1 VRWIDHCWGANDR
14 RANPV
19 IQDLALRWF
28 VTILFVLAA
37 AECLYALAAGNRRP
51 AAVIGQ
57 LLHVV
62 MAVAMAV
69 MAWPWGAA
77 LPTVAPMVFF
87 LLATGWFVGVT
98 VSPLGAGH
106 RIAGSYH
113 ALMMLAM
120 AWMYAVMNGRLLPGQ
135 ASHAADVASAG
146 APTGASGH
154 AGHAG
159 MNMPGMDMSGTDSAV
174 SDHGVGYPAYIA
186 TLNWVCTI
194 GFAVATVY
202 WLYRYLAVRMS
213 GASTDAGQPLGILCQ
228 SMMAAGMAIM
238 FGVML

>member
-1 VRWIDHCWGANDR
+1 
-14 RANPV
+14 V

-37 AECLYALAAGNRRP
+37 AECLSTLAGGGRRWTN
-51 AAVIGQ
+51 VTSQ

-77 LPTVAPMVFF
+77 LPTIAPMVFF

-98 VSPLGAGH
+98 ASPIGAGH

-135 ASHAADVASAG
+135 ADYIADSSPAG
-146 APTGASGH
+146 SQSGASGH

-159 MNMPGMDMSGTDSAV
+159 MNMPGMDMSGTDAAAGS
-174 SDHGVGYPAYIA
+174 GPGYPAYIA

-194 GFAVATVY
+194 GFAVATAY
-202 WLYRYLAVRMS
+202 WLYRYLSLRMNRTATAEQS
-213 GASTDAGQPLGILCQ
+213 LSAMCQ

>member
-1 VRWIDHCWGANDR
+1 M
-14 RANPV
+14 

-28 VTILFVLAA
+28 VTALFVLAA
-37 AECLYALAAGNRRP
+37 VECLSALAVGNRPP
-51 AAVIGQ
+51 ARVVSQ

-77 LPTVAPMVFF
+77 LPTLAPMVFF
-87 LLATGWFVGVT
+87 LLATVWFVAVT
-98 VSPLGAGH
+98 MSPAAAGH
-106 RIAGSYH
+106 RLAGSYH

-135 ASHAADVASAG
+135 ASDTGEVAGSAAGS
-146 APTGASGH
+146 SGH

-159 MNMPGMDMSGTDSAV
+159 MNMPGMEMPGMDLPAAEAAG
-174 SDHGVGYPAYIA
+174 GYPVYVS
-186 TLNWVCTI
+186 TLNWVCTLL
-194 GFAVATVY
+194 FALAAVF
-202 WLYRYLAVRMS
+202 WMYRYLAVRMDRS
-213 GASTDAGQPLGILCQ
+213 PADAGRPLGILCQ

>member
-1 VRWIDHCWGANDR
+1 MIG
-14 RANPV
+14 
-19 IQDLALRWF
+19 DLALRWF
-28 VTILFVLAA
+28 VTILFVLSA
-37 AECLYALAAGNRRP
+37 AECGYALAAGDRRP
-51 AAVIGQ
+51 AAVVSQ

-69 MAWPWGAA
+69 MAWPSGAA

-87 LLATGWFVGVT
+87 LLATGWFIGVT

-106 RIAGSYH
+106 RVAGAYH

-135 ASHAADVASAG
+135 ASYVGDATPAQ
-146 APTGASGH
+146 TGHSGH
-154 AGHAG
+154 AG
-159 MNMPGMDMSGTDSAV
+159 MTMPGMDMSGSDTAV
-174 SDHGVGYPAYIA
+174 TASGGGYPPYIDA
-186 TLNWVCTI
+186 LNWLCTI

-202 WLYRYLAVRMS
+202 WLYRYLTVRMS
-213 GASTDAGQPLGILCQ
+213 RTPGAGVPLGALCQ

>member
-1 VRWIDHCWGANDR
+1 
-14 RANPV
+14 V

-37 AECLYALAAGNRRP
+37 AECLFSLAAGNRRWTN
-51 AAVIGQ
+51 VVSQ

-87 LLATGWFVGVT
+87 LLATGWFVGAT
-98 VSPLGAGH
+98 ASPICVGH

-120 AWMYAVMNGRLLPGQ
+120 AWMYAVMNGHLLPGQ
-135 ASHAADVASAG
+135 ASYAAPSQA
-146 APTGASGH
+146 GASGH

-159 MNMPGMDMSGTDSAV
+159 MNMPGMDMSGMDMPAASG
-174 SDHGVGYPAYIA
+174 SGGGYPAYIA

-194 GFAVATVY
+194 GFAIAAVY
-202 WLYRYLAVRMS
+202 WLYRYLSLRMNH
-213 GASTDAGQPLGILCQ
+213 AGSAEQSLGTLCQ

>member
-1 VRWIDHCWGANDR
+1 
-14 RANPV
+14 V
-19 IQDLALRWF
+19 IGDLALRWF

-37 AECLYALAAGNRRP
+37 AECLYALVAGSRRP
-51 AAVIGQ
+51 AAVVGQ
-57 LLHVV
+57 LLHIV

-87 LLATGWFVGVT
+87 LLATVWFIGVT
-98 VSPLGAGH
+98 ASSLGAGH

-135 ASHAADVASAG
+135 ASYVADSA
-146 APTGASGH
+146 PSSSGP

-159 MNMPGMDMSGTDSAV
+159 MNMPGMDMSGASAATADS
-174 SDHGVGYPAYIA
+174 SGGGYPAYIA

-194 GFAVATVY
+194 GFAVAAVY
-202 WLYRYLAVRMS
+202 WLYRYLAVRMDRTP
-213 GASTDAGQPLGILCQ
+213 GTGVPLGCLCQ

>member
-1 VRWIDHCWGANDR
+1 
-14 RANPV
+14 V

-28 VTILFVLAA
+28 VTILFVLSA
-37 AECLYALAAGNRRP
+37 AECLSTLAVDNRRP
-51 AAVIGQ
+51 ASVVSQ
-57 LLHVV
+57 LLHIV

-87 LLATGWFVGVT
+87 LLATGWFVAVT
-98 VSPLGAGH
+98 VSPIGTGH
-106 RIAGSYH
+106 RIAGTYH

-135 ASHAADVASAG
+135 ASYSDDGGAVAPPAE
-146 APTGASGH
+146 AS
-154 AGHAG
+154 GHAG
-159 MNMPGMDMSGTDSAV
+159 MNMPGMDMSGPGPVADGS
-174 SDHGVGYPAYIA
+174 GGGGYPAYIA
-186 TLNWVCTI
+186 TLNWVCTFL
-194 GFAVATVY
+194 FAVAAVF
-202 WLYRYLAVRMS
+202 WLYSYLGVRMS
-213 GASTDAGQPLGILCQ
+213 RSQSGDHALGILCQ

>member
-1 VRWIDHCWGANDR
+1 M
-14 RANPV
+14 

-28 VTILFVLAA
+28 VTLLFVLAA

-98 VSPLGAGH
+98 ASPLGAGH

-135 ASHAADVASAG
+135 ASYSSGHAA
-146 APTGASGH
+146 APSTGASGH

-159 MNMPGMDMSGTDSAV
+159 MNMPGMDMSGTDAAV
-174 SDHGVGYPAYIA
+174 THGGTDYPAYIA

-194 GFAVATVY
+194 GFAVATGY

-213 GASTDAGQPLGILCQ
+213 GGPADAGQPLGILCQ

>member
-1 VRWIDHCWGANDR
+1 MVRWIDQCSGATEGRNR
-14 RANPV
+14 PV
-19 IQDLALRWF
+19 IADLALRWF

-37 AECLYALAAGNRRP
+37 VECLYALVAGNRRP
-51 AAVIGQ
+51 AAIVGQ
-57 LLHVV
+57 LLHIV

-98 VSPLGAGH
+98 ASPLGAGH

-135 ASHAADVASAG
+135 TSYAGDAVATPA
-146 APTGASGH
+146 TGHG
-154 AGHAG
+154 GHAG
-159 MNMPGMDMSGTDSAV
+159 MNMPGMDMSGPDATV
-174 SDHGVGYPAYIA
+174 TDHGGGYPAYID
-186 TLNWVCTI
+186 TVNWVCTV
-194 GFAVATVY
+194 GFAVATAY

-213 GASTDAGQPLGILCQ
+213 GAPADAGQPLGILCQ

>member
-1 VRWIDHCWGANDR
+1 
-14 RANPV
+14 V
-19 IQDLALRWF
+19 IGDLALRWF

-51 AAVIGQ
+51 ATVVSQ

-87 LLATGWFVGVT
+87 LLATGWFVAVT
-98 VSPLGAGH
+98 ASSLGAGH
-106 RIAGSYH
+106 RIAGGYH

-135 ASHAADVASAG
+135 ESYAADTGSAQ
-146 APTGASGH
+146 PGASGH

-159 MNMPGMDMSGTDSAV
+159 MNMPGMDMSGTDAPLTDGS
-174 SDHGVGYPAYIA
+174 GGGYPAYIA
-186 TLNWVCTI
+186 TLNWVCTV
-194 GFAVATVY
+194 GFAVAAVY
-202 WLYRYLAVRMS
+202 WLYRYLAVRMDRTA
-213 GASTDAGQPLGILCQ
+213 GAGVPLGCLCQ

>member
-1 VRWIDHCWGANDR
+1 M
-14 RANPV
+14 

-28 VTILFVLAA
+28 VTILFVLST
-37 AECLYALAAGNRRP
+37 AECLYSLFRNRRL
-51 AAVIGQ
+51 VNVVGQ
-57 LLHVV
+57 VLHAV

-69 MAWPWGAA
+69 MAWPWGVA

-98 VSPLGAGH
+98 ASPIGAGH
-106 RIAGSYH
+106 RFVGTYH

-135 ASHAADVASAG
+135 SSYVGDVASADSP
-146 APTGASGH
+146 AGASGH

-159 MNMPGMDMSGTDSAV
+159 MNMPGMDMSGTGAAAT
-174 SDHGVGYPAYIA
+174 DHGGGYPVYIA

-202 WLYRYLAVRMS
+202 WLYRYLSVRMDRS
-213 GASTDAGQPLGILCQ
+213 AGGGDPLGVLAQ

>member
-1 VRWIDHCWGANDR
+1 M
-14 RANPV
+14 

-28 VTILFVLAA
+28 VTILFVLSA
-37 AECLYALAAGNRRP
+37 AECLSTLAGGNRRWTN
-51 AAVIGQ
+51 VTSQ

-87 LLATGWFVGVT
+87 LLATGWFVGLT

-106 RIAGSYH
+106 RIAGAYH

-135 ASHAADVASAG
+135 ATYVPDVAATPAG
-146 APTGASGH
+146 SGAG
-154 AGHAG
+154 GHAG
-159 MNMPGMDMSGTDSAV
+159 MNMPGMDMSGSAAVADS
-174 SDHGVGYPAYIA
+174 SGGGYPTYIA
-186 TLNWVCTI
+186 TLNWVCTLL
-194 GFAVATVY
+194 FAVATVY
-202 WLYRYLAVRMS
+202 WLYRYLAVRMDRS
-213 GASTDAGQPLGILCQ
+213 VTAEQSLGAMCQ

-238 FGVML
+238 FAVML

>member
-1 VRWIDHCWGANDR
+1 
-14 RANPV
+14 V
-19 IQDLALRWF
+19 IGDLALRWF
-28 VTILFVLAA
+28 VTTLFVLAA
-37 AECLYALAAGNRRP
+37 AECLYALAAGDRRP
-51 AAVIGQ
+51 ATVVSQ

-87 LLATGWFVGVT
+87 LFATGWFVAVT
-98 VSPLGAGH
+98 ASPLGAGH
-106 RIAGSYH
+106 RIAGGYH

-120 AWMYAVMNGRLLPGQ
+120 AWMYAAMNGRLLPGQ
-135 ASHAADVASAG
+135 ASDAAGIVPSQA
-146 APTGASGH
+146 GASGH

-159 MNMPGMDMSGTDSAV
+159 MNMPGMDMSGTDATGADAS
-174 SDHGVGYPAYIA
+174 GGGYPAYIA
-186 TLNWVCTI
+186 TLNWVCTLL
-194 GFAVATVY
+194 FAVAAVY
-202 WLYRYLAVRMS
+202 WLYRYLAIRMDRGPAA
-213 GASTDAGQPLGILCQ
+213 GAPLGCLCQ

>member
-1 VRWIDHCWGANDR
+1 
-14 RANPV
+14 V
-19 IQDLALRWF
+19 IGDLALRWF

-51 AAVIGQ
+51 ATVVSQ

-87 LLATGWFVGVT
+87 LFATGWFVAVT
-98 VSPLGAGH
+98 ASPLGAGH
-106 RIAGSYH
+106 RIAGGYH

-135 ASHAADVASAG
+135 ASYAADIVPSQSG
-146 APTGASGH
+146 TSGH

-159 MNMPGMDMSGTDSAV
+159 MNMPGMDMSGTDAPTTDGS
-174 SDHGVGYPAYIA
+174 GGGYPAYIA
-186 TLNWVCTI
+186 TLNWVCALL
-194 GFAVATVY
+194 FAVAAVY
-202 WLYRYLAVRMS
+202 WLYRYLTMRMDRGPA
-213 GASTDAGQPLGILCQ
+213 GAGVPLGCLCQ